1 MAGASGDDDGAGIM
15 EQARRSCAGIA
26 ISLDRD
32 ARASERREPGHDI
45 ALQQLLDAVDR
56 LVGLALQQAGNLGQR
71 LLARV
76 DPVERALARHGLDAG
91 CRVLVDAT
99 FLKRAERDRFR
110 QLADQAGVPFLILAC
125 SAAPE
130 VLRQRILSR
139 QASGG
144 DPSEAGI
151 DVLEA
156 QLASLEPPA
165 EDEQGDIV
173 MPAPEDAESPV
184 ALAERI
190 AGRLG

>member
-1 MAGASGDDDGAGIM
+1 M
-15 EQARRSCAGIA
+15 
-26 ISLDRD
+26 
-32 ARASERREPGHDI
+32 
-45 ALQQLLDAVDR
+45 
-56 LVGLALQQAGNLGQR
+56 
-71 LLARV
+71 
-76 DPVERALARHGLDAG
+76 
-91 CRVLVDAT
+91 LVDAT

-110 QLADQAGVPFLILAC
+110 QLADQAGVPFMILAC

-165 EDEQGDIV
+165 GDEQGDIV

-184 ALAERI
+184 ALVERI